1 MRKSAIA
8 AAVTALVAAG
18 AAAGARAGSAPSA
31 AAQMCLQGPQIDHYQ
46 IVNET
51 DSSPSL
57 DFAGLAHGSD
67 SIGPYVIAPNHGG
80 CVSFVAENSKA
91 KGKGKAAE
99 PTEYLTI
106 TFSQV
111 FISQ

>member
-1 MRKSAIA
+1 M
-8 AAVTALVAAG
+8 
-18 AAAGARAGSAPSA
+18 
-31 AAQMCLQGPQIDHYQ
+31 
-46 IVNET
+46 
-51 DSSPSL
+51 
-57 DFAGLAHGSD
+57 
-67 SIGPYVIAPNHGG
+67 IAPNHGG